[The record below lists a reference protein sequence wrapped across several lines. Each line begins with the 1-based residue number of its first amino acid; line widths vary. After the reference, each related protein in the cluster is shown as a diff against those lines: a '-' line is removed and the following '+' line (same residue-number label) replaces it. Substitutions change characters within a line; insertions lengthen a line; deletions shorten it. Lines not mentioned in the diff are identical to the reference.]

1 LITAEALR
9 RIARRQELPV
19 GIVEKD
25 YAISWL
31 LKEAYENIA
40 LKEDL
45 LFKGGTALR
54 KVYFPEAWRLSHDLD
69 FTLLGELKVKET
81 KDELEQVF
89 RTASTNSGI
98 AFSLKTF
105 HTTKGSVIANIQ
117 FTGPLVRKNQLRMDI
132 TLDEKLVLEPEWR
145 IITTIYPDLLTFEV
159 KAYDLK
165 EILVEKIRTIIQRG
179 KSRDYYDVWRLL
191 REKEFDVDEIREL
204 LIRKCQINRIEYKPE
219 VIFDDDVLTEVATYW
234 QKALADLTKELPEFN
249 EVILE
254 LKEKLMHKLEKG
266 VT

>member
-1 LITAEALR
+1 MISAEALR

-31 LKEAYENIA
+31 LKESYENVV
-40 LKEDL
+40 LKKAL

-54 KVYFPEAWRLSHDLD
+54 KVYFPEVWRLSHDLD
-69 FTLLGELKVKET
+69 FTLLGELEAEET

-89 RTASTNSGI
+89 RAASTSSGI

-105 HTTKGSVIANIQ
+105 HATKGSIIANIQ
-117 FTGPLVRKNQLRMDI
+117 FIGPLVRKNQLRMDI
-132 TLDEKLVLEPEWR
+132 TLDEKLVLRPEWR
-145 IITTIYPDLLTFEV
+145 KVTTIYPDLPEFEV

-165 EILVEKIRTIIQRG
+165 EILIEKIRSIIQRG

-191 REKEFDVDEIREL
+191 KEKEFDIDEVREL
-204 LIRKCQINRIEYKPE
+204 LIRKCQINRIEYKLSL
-219 VIFDDDVLTEVATYW
+219 IH
-234 QKALADLTKELPEFN
+234 
-249 EVILE
+249 I
-254 LKEKLMHKLEKG
+254 
-266 VT
+266 